1 MSNKFTLTVKI
12 VDSSATYTNDEGK
25 ESGSWFGHVWYSI
38 SDGISEKSYGY
49 DKRKGVNSEDDTS
62 YHKPY
67 YYTGTITISE
77 DQYNKLLNFG
87 ERDGENLYGF
97 EDNNYDGLTNSCID
111 FTWKALSIA
120 GFNPKDIQGDLIP
133 SHNADDFDET
143 LYKLLFGNNKEW
155 EKSSANSGNYHVIYG
170 GKESDNINSNSDTN
184 SVYGGDGDDIIN
196 GNFLDQKLYG
206 GDGNDTIY
214 GNDGINT
221 IVGGSGNDKLYGGKG
236 DDFIYAG
243 KYMKGNNEIDSSE
256 TGGVNFLDGGYG
268 SDILFGSAADDTL
281 IGGDDNYFDHLI
293 GGSGYDTYYAD
304 NQDTI
309 YDSDGKGRVYLNGT
323 QLRGGK
329 IDENLSSGN
338 IEIYKSNDGS
348 IIYEYNTN
356 SKTLKANGLTYY
368 Q

>member
-25 ESGSWFGHVWYSI
+25 ESGSWFGYIWYSI

-206 GDGNDTIY
+206 GDGNDAIY

-281 IGGDDNYFDHLI
+281 IGGDDKLIGSSGNDTLYGNDGNDKLYGGDGADILI
-293 GGSGYDTYYAD
+293 GGTGNDTLEGGYGDDTYIFNLGDGA
-304 NQDTI
+304 DTI
-309 YDSDGKGRVYLNGT
+309 SES
-323 QLRGGK
+323 GGVDTIK
-329 IDENLSSGN
+329 FGEGISNN
-338 IEIYKSNDGS
+338 I
-348 IIYEYNTN
+348 
-356 SKTLKANGLTYY
+356 
-368 Q
+368 